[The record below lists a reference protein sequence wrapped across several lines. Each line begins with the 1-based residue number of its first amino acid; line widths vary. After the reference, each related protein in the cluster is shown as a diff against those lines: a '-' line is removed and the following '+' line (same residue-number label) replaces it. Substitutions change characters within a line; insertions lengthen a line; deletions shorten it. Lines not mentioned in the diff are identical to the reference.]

1 MSLQACADL
10 VRKGDPDRFLAAMAA
25 PPAARRV
32 LFPLYAFNV
41 EVSRAPWLTS
51 ESMIAEMRLQ
61 WWRDVLEE
69 IRAGGA
75 VRRHEVVDA
84 LVPVLDA
91 EGAALLDDLIEARRW
106 DIYTEPFEDDA
117 AFARHIEASSANLF
131 RVAARALDPDADA
144 AAVAARGWAAG
155 LANWFLAVP
164 ELEARGRMP
173 LPDGR
178 PEAVRRWAQE
188 GLRRLGEGRVSR
200 GARPAVLAAWRAK
213 GVLRRAVADPGRV
226 AAGALPESEFRKRV
240 SLMWKTFGG

>member
-91 EGAALLDDLIEARRW
+91 EGAAQLYTARFALSGGRLRLK
-106 DIYTEPFEDDA
+106 PF
-117 AFARHIEASSANLF
+117 
-131 RVAARALDPDADA
+131 VALPSIPPGGYADVTFVTGYGA
-144 AAVAARGWAAG
+144 AAD
-155 LANWFLAVP
+155 VP
-164 ELEARGRMP
+164 EDLVQA
-173 LPDGR
+173 LK
-178 PEAVRRWAQE
+178 
-188 GLRRLGEGRVSR
+188 RL
-200 GARPAVLAAWRAK
+200 VLAAY
-213 GVLRRAVADPGRV
+213 GRE
-226 AAGALPESEFRKRV
+226 AGEALPEEVTAILAARRERRI
-240 SLMWKTFGG
+240 